1 MFNDYVKSESK
12 WFSLCENVAITHFHN
27 FVCSGV
33 NGVGLHGTQS
43 PSCILECQ
51 CFNSFILWCATFT
64 KTANKMQHTI
74 GRSLLHFVS
83 HETLFDINLFGTKLQ
98 HIEYKE
104 HVRANRICTLVE
116 YYFVLLVPLPPVKR
130 TNCANW
136 SNVYIVSNIAD
147 YIPNAFRFNSR
158 NFQNE

>member
-1 MFNDYVKSESK
+1 MFNDYVKSESEC
-12 WFSLCENVAITHFHN
+12 FSLHENVAITHFHN

-43 PSCILECQ
+43 LSCILECQ

-83 HETLFDINLFGTKLQ
+83 HETLFDINLFMRNCNTSNTRYTYVPIAFALWSSIILFCSYLC
-98 HIEYKE
+98 HPSKE
-104 HVRANRICTLVE
+104 QI
-116 YYFVLLVPLPPVKR
+116 VPTGR
-130 TNCANW
+130 MFT
-136 SNVYIVSNIAD
+136 SVSNIAD